1 MNTRNEAKRFCV
13 AWQRFADF
21 ALVGTFGGS
30 CTSLCA
36 AAAPGAASS
45 AATASAVALR
55 PLPVIL

>member
-1 MNTRNEAKRFCV
+1 L
-13 AWQRFADF
+13 QRFADL